1 MRRGRMKILGNVF
14 IIFSPF
20 VLMSQVIVWD
30 GLLLAPL
37 YGIVKGHAIW
47 PGKISHLYS
56 LKKNNKINFETTS
69 ELAFRCSVFQI
80 HVLKQP

>member
-1 MRRGRMKILGNVF
+1 MKILGNVF

-56 LKKNNKINFETTS
+56 LKKK
-69 ELAFRCSVFQI
+69 
-80 HVLKQP
+80 

>member
-1 MRRGRMKILGNVF
+1 MRSGSMKILVNVF

-56 LKKNNKINFETTS
+56 LKKKIIKSILRQHQSLHLDAVYSKYMF
-69 ELAFRCSVFQI
+69 
-80 HVLKQP
+80 